1 MNKNGMICEFCT
13 KIEPMTVFILMK
25 LVLHTLCLLGLGMEG
40 GLFTYKGVE
49 EQRISRTS
57 WGCAMKSCNYKTIE
71 NIERIRRNNIH
82 EK

>member
-40 GLFTYKGVE
+40 GLFTYKGVGMCNE
-49 EQRISRTS
+49 EL
-57 WGCAMKSCNYKTIE
+57 
-71 NIERIRRNNIH
+71 
-82 EK
+82 